1 MENEFEKQV
10 FETLGK
16 SQDDFEKQLSYISAG
31 ALGLSMLFIEKIVP
45 LAKAHTKW
53 LLIFGWCVLA
63 ATLFINLISHLTS
76 SNYNYKVL
84 ANIKKGIDTTQTIT
98 KSNCIINTLNVV
110 SIITLILGMLAI
122 VIFSSINI

>member
-45 LAKAHTKW
+45 LAKAHSKW
-53 LLIFGWCVLA
+53 LLICGWCFLA
-63 ATLFINLISHLTS
+63 ATLFINLISHLVS
-76 SNYNYKVL
+76 SNYNYRVL
-84 ANIKKGIDTTQTIT
+84 ADVQKGIDTTIT
-98 KSNCIINTLNVV
+98 TTKFNCVINTLNII